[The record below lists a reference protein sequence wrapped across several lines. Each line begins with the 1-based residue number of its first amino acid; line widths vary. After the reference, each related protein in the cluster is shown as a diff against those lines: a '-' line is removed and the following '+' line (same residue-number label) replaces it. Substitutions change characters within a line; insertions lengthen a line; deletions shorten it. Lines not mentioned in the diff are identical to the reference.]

1 MSVNTPVG
9 LQNLGNTCFMNAV
22 LQCCVGSNVLS
33 KIMAEFAVKHG
44 VLLIVYWP
52 WLITIS
58 VIILIPGKESGH
70 MTVVENCFLC
80 ALYGV
85 YEMLMSPNIQ
95 SLMSGVVPHSVHRHL
110 KSKTLATYLDRKFY
124 VWFI

>member
-52 WLITIS
+52 
-58 VIILIPGKESGH
+58 
-70 MTVVENCFLC
+70 
-80 ALYGV
+80 
-85 YEMLMSPNIQ
+85 
-95 SLMSGVVPHSVHRHL
+95 
-110 KSKTLATYLDRKFY
+110 
-124 VWFI
+124 